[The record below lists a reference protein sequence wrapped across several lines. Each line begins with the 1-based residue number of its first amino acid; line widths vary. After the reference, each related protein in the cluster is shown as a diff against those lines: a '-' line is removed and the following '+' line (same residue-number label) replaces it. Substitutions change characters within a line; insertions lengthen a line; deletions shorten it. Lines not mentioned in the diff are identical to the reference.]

1 MVRYFFKASL
11 SSLLPLLNLQKNIT
25 WSSQAAQYIS
35 FNHAPVPTV
44 EGPKVPQ
51 LLIVQLPAL
60 AGAEPLQ
67 LVVHGRHLLV
77 LHLVGG
83 HHLCNHS
90 TSSQSSIIKPP
101 LVIYSPVGRGTGPVS
116 CGGQR
121 T

>member
-1 MVRYFFKASL
+1 MASL

-35 FNHAPVPTV
+35 SNHAQVPTV
-44 EGPKVPQ
+44 EGPKVPE

-77 LHLVGG
+77 LHAVGG
-83 HHLCNHS
+83 HHLHNHS
-90 TSSQSSIIKPP
+90 TSSKSSIIIIIII
-101 LVIYSPVGRGTGPVS
+101 IYSPVGRGTGPVS